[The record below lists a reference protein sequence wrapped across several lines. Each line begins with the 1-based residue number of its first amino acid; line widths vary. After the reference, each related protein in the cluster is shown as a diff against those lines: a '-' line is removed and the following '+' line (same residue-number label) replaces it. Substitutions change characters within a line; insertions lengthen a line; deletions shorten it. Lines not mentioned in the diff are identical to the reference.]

1 MALKC
6 TAIRL
11 LLTSLIAR
19 GLTFGLRS
27 ATTQHCVKPWHQGR
41 HLRLSCLGA
50 ANGSACVLHQLEAQI
65 YKAAWPSWQRGNDM
79 AQLGNSPSFANL
91 RMTIGWALC
100 SDINA
105 NCKLRQEGE
114 GGKEGAGSKRAS
126 GMPSVVIEGAL
137 KTLRKR
143 QVTLCPGPEI
153 GACVWQPVLPISKP
167 DETAKWLSQR
177 GGVWWA
183 RCTEQSQRGQ
193 RGALS
198 RDNSFV
204 TAKMLYH
211 LDCNQQGMPRFAVAS
226 VHVTCN
232 LIS

>member
-50 ANGSACVLHQLEAQI
+50 ANGSACVLYQLEAQI

-91 RMTIGWALC
+91 RMTSGWALC

-105 NCKLRQEGE
+105 NCKLRQEGGE

-143 QVTLCPGPEI
+143 QVTLCPGPKLAH
-153 GACVWQPVLPISKP
+153 ACGNLCCQF
-167 DETAKWLSQR
+167 
-177 GGVWWA
+177 
-183 RCTEQSQRGQ
+183 QSQTKLPSGCHSAAGCGGLVVQ
-193 RGALS
+193 SNLNV
-198 RDNSFV
+198 DNGVLCRV
-204 TAKMLYH
+204 TTH
-211 LDCNQQGMPRFAVAS
+211 L
-226 VHVTCN
+226 
-232 LIS
+232 